1 MATKTEKNKRVLRRG
16 DFYMGKQ
23 KTIAAYLN
31 PVMRDI
37 GDVMNV
43 DFTMTTETI
52 TSKSGNTGLL
62 AATRVVSKSG
72 TLKLTMQDATKR
84 NMALGLGGDVQTAKA
99 VVSKAFDVPAMDEGE
114 TLSLS
119 ANLTSVEVEGLVE
132 GEDYVLKKAAGL
144 FIALKALTAT
154 TGTFSSE
161 ATVTIGIMVKNDDG
175 SYRIVIDASKECGEI
190 WTFYNAKPKPME
202 NVSFNADSA
211 GFAESTIEFDILAHP
226 AAPDSG
232 ELGNLGMVQ
241 YVTEADE

>member
-1 MATKTEKNKRVLRRG
+1 MATKIEKNKRIVRRG
-16 DFYMGKQ
+16 DFYTGKQ
-23 KTIAAYLN
+23 KSTAVFLS
-31 PVMRDI
+31 PVLRDI
-37 GDVMNV
+37 GDVTNV

-72 TLKLTMQDATKR
+72 TLKFTMQDATKR
-84 NMALGLGGDVQTAKA
+84 NLATGLGSDVQTAKA
-99 VVSKAFDVPAMDEGE
+99 IVSKAFEVPAMDEGD
-114 TLSLS
+114 TLFLGV
-119 ANLTSVEVEGLVE
+119 NLTSVELEGLVE

-202 NVSFNADSA
+202 SVSFNADSA

-232 ELGNLGMVQ
+232 EFGNLGLLQFVN
-241 YVTEADE
+241 EADE